1 MNTIENQKEIVQFG
15 VSISQF
21 NIDNLETGLL
31 TMDKFNELEKGQAL
45 ALAQETESILRQFVS
60 AFEEHS
66 PYKFEGYDAGIL
78 FQYVFDKV
86 VEVTY
91 KVIIDVEI
99 DTQFIPSEPFEY
111 HEPDLPEYIQLKL
124 TNAVGKV
131 GHIFCRTIDFIDQK
145 GYRSENLKDW
155 LLPVLIVSE

>member
-91 KVIIDVEI
+91 K
-99 DTQFIPSEPFEY
+99 
-111 HEPDLPEYIQLKL
+111 PEFGISDSRFSCYARFPTGAYYICPP
-124 TNAVGKV
+124 NNMDGKMQNCKV
-131 GHIFCRTIDFIDQK
+131 QMKFT
-145 GYRSENLKDW
+145 L
-155 LLPVLIVSE
+155 